1 MRRGAAEGRTCQAEE
16 ALDQAL
22 RGVQDVRAEHWMMLR
37 EVIYSVDELSQ
48 TPGQFLQQLSG

>member
-1 MRRGAAEGRTCQAEE
+1 MFRLRKGS